1 MPSDN
6 PNHDISASAGA
17 DSNMT
22 SSGAAFHASAMSP
35 TSISP
40 DPLAFPAAHSASAET
55 TASFAQPA
63 TPAATA
69 APSGSAVQ
77 LPKTGSQYFNN
88 SIFWIE
94 VEKIVPNPYQPR
106 REFDPHALKDLS
118 ESIRMYGL
126 LQPLVVT
133 RREIIKEDGGLA
145 VQYELISGE
154 RRLRASKLAG
164 LIQVP
169 VIIRAGEEDA
179 RVKLELA
186 IIENLQREDLN
197 AVDRARSFQ
206 RLADEFGL
214 KHAQIAE
221 KMGKS
226 REYVTN
232 SIRLLSLPE
241 HMLTALSEKRISEGH
256 TRPLLM
262 LVGRPE
268 EQETLFK
275 EIVFKKITVREAE
288 SIARR
293 VAVERTRKKDPNG
306 PDPEI
311 REFETKLNQALGTR
325 VMIEKREQ
333 GGKVVIDYFSN
344 QDLRHLLDI
353 LEKKESPKA
362 IFSSIP
368 DYVPGSIQAAA
379 AASSVSAIVAGAPSV
394 SASATPPSP
403 SEAAGH
409 AAVVGNLSKMESDF
423 ARESNSQIASI
434 ASSLHNATMISEQS
448 ADAAGDIVKL
458 VHTEMEPEEFGMN
471 SFSEHGLV
479 SHLEPSA
486 TSLSASVSLDA
497 VGMENTLSESGSGEN
512 VLAADNYSPVDDS
525 TPSDAKDDEDLY
537 SIKNFS
543 I

>member
-1 MPSDN
+1 MEPITPNTTIPTNDTTN
-6 PNHDISASAGA
+6 PATITEQASAASASPDISATAVS
-17 DSNMT
+17 T
-22 SSGAAFHASAMSP
+22 S
-35 TSISP
+35 
-40 DPLAFPAAHSASAET
+40 T
-55 TASFAQPA
+55 TVP
-63 TPAATA
+63 
-69 APSGSAVQ
+69 

-94 VEKIVPNPYQPR
+94 IEKIVPNPYQPR

-214 KHAQIAE
+214 KHVQIAE

-262 LVGRPE
+262 LVDRPE

-293 VAVERTRKKDPNG
+293 VAVERTRKKDANT

-333 GGKVVIDYFSN
+333 GGKVVIDFFSN
-344 QDLRHLLDI
+344 QDLRHLLDM
-353 LEKKESPKA
+353 LERRNGSGSA
-362 IFSSIP
+362 SSTSANSQGIP
-368 DYVPGSIQAAA
+368 EALKPLFNSMPEYVPGSVNPLANTG
-379 AASSVSAIVAGAPSV
+379 ASVASII
-394 SASATPPSP
+394 
-403 SEAAGH
+403 SEQEKKAEAL
-409 AAVVGNLSKMESDF
+409 VGNKAGENAENNAQENTENNL
-423 ARESNSQIASI
+423 RIASI
-434 ASSLHNATMISEQS
+434 ANSLHNNTVIAENTMG
-448 ADAAGDIVKL
+448 ADDIIKL
-458 VHTEMEPEEFGMN
+458 IHTEIEPSEFGMHGFAEN
-471 SFSEHGLV
+471 SMV

-486 TSLSASVSLDA
+486 NSLSAATDI
-497 VGMENTLSESGSGEN
+497 ENSAEN
-512 VLAADNYSPVDDS
+512 LSPVDDS
-525 TPSDAKDDEDLY
+525 TPSDAKEDEDLY

>member
-1 MPSDN
+1 MEPNTQNTSAPVSD
-6 PNHDISASAGA
+6 
-17 DSNMT
+17 
-22 SSGAAFHASAMSP
+22 
-35 TSISP
+35 
-40 DPLAFPAAHSASAET
+40 AET
-55 TASFAQPA
+55 NHMENLTSTQSVQAPVNSSMTQAASSSSVP
-63 TPAATA
+63 
-69 APSGSAVQ
+69 
-77 LPKTGSQYFNN
+77 LPKTGSLYFNN

-214 KHAQIAE
+214 KHVQIAE

-241 HMLTALSEKRISEGH
+241 HMLIALSEKKISEGH

-262 LVGRPE
+262 LVDRPE

-293 VAVERTRKKDPNG
+293 VAVERTRKKDSTM

-333 GGKVVIDYFSN
+333 GGKVVIDFFNN
-344 QDLRHLLDI
+344 QDLRHLLEM
-353 LEKKESPKA
+353 LEHNP
-362 IFSSIP
+362 SSRGINSMP
-368 DYVPGSIQAAA
+368 NYVPGQQMGVQKPTLQYVKQGEVHQTLGEQISAQQSATEH
-379 AASSVSAIVAGAPSV
+379 SQTPPTNYSAI
-394 SASATPPSP
+394 
-403 SEAAGH
+403 
-409 AAVVGNLSKMESDF
+409 N
-423 ARESNSQIASI
+423 SI
-434 ASSLHNATMISEQS
+434 ASSLNMMGSQAEES
-448 ADAAGDIVKL
+448 AGDSDIIKL
-458 VHTEMEPEEFGMN
+458 VHTEMEPKELGLD
-471 SFSEHGLV
+471 SFEQGGII
-479 SHLEPSA
+479 SHIEPSMNIENLQG
-486 TSLSASVSLDA
+486 SLSASVASNAGD
-497 VGMENTLSESGSGEN
+497 GSEFP
-512 VLAADNYSPVDDS
+512 VTQTPVDDS

>member
-1 MPSDN
+1 MDPIT
-6 PNHDISASAGA
+6 PNTNTPNINIPE
-17 DSNMT
+17 SN
-22 SSGAAFHASAMSP
+22 A
-35 TSISP
+35 
-40 DPLAFPAAHSASAET
+40 
-55 TASFAQPA
+55 
-63 TPAATA
+63 AATVSVPNPSS
-69 APSGSAVQ
+69 APNAGS
-77 LPKTGSQYFNN
+77 KYFNN

-154 RRLRASKLAG
+154 RRLRASKLGG

-214 KHAQIAE
+214 KHVQIAE

-232 SIRLLSLPE
+232 SIRLLSLPD

-293 VAVERTRKKDPNG
+293 VAVERTRKKDQNA

-333 GGKVVIDYFSN
+333 GGKVVIDFFSN
-344 QDLRHLLDI
+344 QDLRHLLDM
-353 LEKKESPKA
+353 LERRDGSNGMHSTNAQGIPEALKPL
-362 IFSSIP
+362 FNSIP
-368 DYVPGSIQAAA
+368 EYVPGNITNAGHTQ
-379 AASSVSAIVAGAPSV
+379 VVANDIGATV
-394 SASATPPSP
+394 N
-403 SEAAGH
+403 SEAGSH
-409 AAVVGNLSKMESDF
+409 SQTPNETSTVEVMEDSENHE
-423 ARESNSQIASI
+423 RIASL
-434 ASSLHNATMISEQS
+434 ANSFHNATLITENKIGDS
-448 ADAAGDIVKL
+448 DIVSL
-458 VHTEMEPEEFGMN
+458 VHSEIEPNEFGIN
-471 SFSEHGLV
+471 SFGEHGLAA
-479 SHLEPSA
+479 HLEPSE
-486 TSLSASVSLDA
+486 TSLSAAKNIEEAYNSANNFGKGSVDGA
-497 VGMENTLSESGSGEN
+497 LSPEQS
-512 VLAADNYSPVDDS
+512 YTPVDDS

>member
-1 MPSDN
+1 MLKSAHMEPNTQNTNAPISDATT
-6 PNHDISASAGA
+6 NHTENLNSSQSTQASA
-17 DSNMT
+17 
-22 SSGAAFHASAMSP
+22 ASVNSV
-35 TSISP
+35 
-40 DPLAFPAAHSASAET
+40 PLPK
-55 TASFAQPA
+55 
-63 TPAATA
+63 
-69 APSGSAVQ
+69 SGS
-77 LPKTGSQYFNN
+77 LYFNN

-241 HMLTALSEKRISEGH
+241 HMLMALSEKKISEGH

-262 LVGRPE
+262 LVDRPE

-293 VAVERTRKKDPNG
+293 VAVERTRKKDTNM

-325 VMIEKREQ
+325 VMIEKKEQ
-333 GGKVVIDYFSN
+333 GGKVVIDFFSN
-344 QDLRHLLDI
+344 QDLRHLLDM
-353 LEKKESPKA
+353 LERNPNA
-362 IFSSIP
+362 QNMNSIP
-368 DYVPGSIQAAA
+368 EYVPQGN
-379 AASSVSAIVAGAPSV
+379 
-394 SASATPPSP
+394 
-403 SEAAGH
+403 
-409 AAVVGNLSKMESDF
+409 NLSTNSAVDNAGIHSDF
-423 ARESNSQIASI
+423 SQINSI
-434 ASSLHNATMISEQS
+434 ASSLNAMGSYANQS
-448 ADAAGDIVKL
+448 AGDSDVVKL
-458 VHTEMEPEEFGMN
+458 VHTEMEPKELGID
-471 SFSEHGLV
+471 SFEQGGLV
-479 SHLEPSA
+479 SHIEPSMNVENLQG
-486 TSLSASVSLDA
+486 SLSASV
-497 VGMENTLSESGSGEN
+497 ESNKSG
-512 VLAADNYSPVDDS
+512 LPQIQTPVDDS
-525 TPSDAKDDEDLY
+525 TPADVKDDEDLY

>member
-1 MPSDN
+1 MEPITPNTTIPTNDTIN
-6 PNHDISASAGA
+6 P
-17 DSNMT
+17 
-22 SSGAAFHASAMSP
+22 
-35 TSISP
+35 SP
-40 DPLAFPAAHSASAET
+40 DVTSTAT
-55 TASFAQPA
+55 TVP
-63 TPAATA
+63 
-69 APSGSAVQ
+69 

-94 VEKIVPNPYQPR
+94 IEKIVPNPYQPR

-214 KHAQIAE
+214 KHVQIAE

-262 LVGRPE
+262 LVDRPE

-293 VAVERTRKKDPNG
+293 VAVERTRKKDANT

-333 GGKVVIDYFSN
+333 GGKVVIDFFSN
-344 QDLRHLLDI
+344 QDLRHLLDM
-353 LEKKESPKA
+353 LERRDVSGSA
-362 IFSSIP
+362 SVNSQGIP
-368 DYVPGSIQAAA
+368 EALKPLFNSMPEYVPQNQTVVPNENNVPNNSGVQNNNEAQNHTIAEKHDFSALNSI
-379 AASSVSAIVAGAPSV
+379 AASLNNM
-394 SASATPPSP
+394 
-403 SEAAGH
+403 SE
-409 AAVVGNLSKMESDF
+409 
-423 ARESNSQIASI
+423 IAER
-434 ASSLHNATMISEQS
+434 N
-448 ADAAGDIVKL
+448 AGDTDVIKL
-458 VHTEMEPEEFGMN
+458 VHTEIEPSEFGIN
-471 SFSEHGLV
+471 SFGENGMV

-486 TSLSASVSLDA
+486 NSHSAA
-497 VGMENTLSESGSGEN
+497 MEMENGIANGAGEN
-512 VLAADNYSPVDDS
+512 NSTTGSFTSPTDNLSPVDDS
-525 TPSDAKDDEDLY
+525 TPSDAKEDEDLY

>member
-1 MPSDN
+1 MNFNVLKSAHMEPNTQNTSAPISDAEN
-6 PNHDISASAGA
+6 NTNTI
-17 DSNMT
+17 
-22 SSGAAFHASAMSP
+22 SP
-35 TSISP
+35 TSSP
-40 DPLAFPAAHSASAET
+40 S
-55 TASFAQPA
+55 A
-63 TPAATA
+63 TPSTGASSV
-69 APSGSAVQ
+69 P
-77 LPKTGSQYFNN
+77 LPKAGSLYFNN

-106 REFDPHALKDLS
+106 REFDPYALKDLS

-241 HMLTALSEKRISEGH
+241 HMLMALSEKKISEGH

-262 LVGRPE
+262 LVDRPE

-293 VAVERTRKKDPNG
+293 VAVERTRKKDSAM

-333 GGKVVIDYFSN
+333 GGKVVIDFFNN
-344 QDLRHLLDI
+344 QDLRHLLDM
-353 LEKKESPKA
+353 LEQNP
-362 IFSSIP
+362 SSRGINSMP
-368 DYVPGSIQAAA
+368 SYVPGQ
-379 AASSVSAIVAGAPSV
+379 VSGQ
-394 SASATPPSP
+394 
-403 SEAAGH
+403 
-409 AAVVGNLSKMESDF
+409 
-423 ARESNSQIASI
+423 QIASASVSPVDAQHSPAQANPSESTSPDFTSINSI
-434 ASSLHNATMISEQS
+434 ASALNAMGSQAHNS
-448 ADAAGDIVKL
+448 AGDSDIVKL
-458 VHTEMEPEEFGMN
+458 IHTEMEPKELGLN
-471 SFSEHGLV
+471 SFEQGGLI
-479 SHLEPSA
+479 SHIEPSMN
-486 TSLSASVSLDA
+486 TENLQGSLSASIANVSGD
-497 VGMENTLSESGSGEN
+497 VGNLSAASFGSGF
-512 VLAADNYSPVDDS
+512 ASTHTPVDDS
-525 TPSDAKDDEDLY
+525 VPSDAKDDEDLY

>member
-1 MPSDN
+1 MNFSVLKSAHMEPNTQNTSAPISDAENNTNTISPTASPSAT
-6 PNHDISASAGA
+6 PSMG
-17 DSNMT
+17 T
-22 SSGAAFHASAMSP
+22 SSVS
-35 TSISP
+35 
-40 DPLAFPAAHSASAET
+40 
-55 TASFAQPA
+55 
-63 TPAATA
+63 
-69 APSGSAVQ
+69 
-77 LPKTGSQYFNN
+77 LPKTGSLYFNN

-106 REFDPHALKDLS
+106 REFDPYALKDLS

-241 HMLTALSEKRISEGH
+241 HMLMALSEKKISEGH

-262 LVGRPE
+262 LVDRPE

-293 VAVERTRKKDPNG
+293 VAVERTRKKDSTM

-333 GGKVVIDYFSN
+333 GGKVVIDFFNN
-344 QDLRHLLDI
+344 QDLRHLLDM
-353 LEKKESPKA
+353 LEQNP
-362 IFSSIP
+362 SSRGINSMP
-368 DYVPGSIQAAA
+368 NYVPGQIPTQQMHQQVSQGNAQHSAVQAN
-379 AASSVSAIVAGAPSV
+379 
-394 SASATPPSP
+394 P
-403 SEAAGH
+403 SEIT
-409 AAVVGNLSKMESDF
+409 SPDF
-423 ARESNSQIASI
+423 TSINSI
-434 ASSLHNATMISEQS
+434 ASSLNAMGLHAEES
-448 ADAAGDIVKL
+448 AGESDIVKL
-458 VHTEMEPEEFGMN
+458 VHTEMEPKELGLN
-471 SFSEHGLV
+471 SFEQGGLI
-479 SHLEPSA
+479 SHIEPSMN
-486 TSLSASVSLDA
+486 TENLQGSLSASVSGDA
-497 VGMENTLSESGSGEN
+497 SVASFGSGFT
-512 VLAADNYSPVDDS
+512 VTQTPVDDS

>member
-1 MPSDN
+1 MEPNTQNTTAPLSDAEN
-6 PNHDISASAGA
+6 NINTASQT
-17 DSNMT
+17 T
-22 SSGAAFHASAMSP
+22 SSTNPSSATSSMGASSVP
-35 TSISP
+35 
-40 DPLAFPAAHSASAET
+40 
-55 TASFAQPA
+55 
-63 TPAATA
+63 
-69 APSGSAVQ
+69 
-77 LPKTGSQYFNN
+77 LPKNGSPYFNN

-214 KHAQIAE
+214 KHVQIAE

-241 HMLTALSEKRISEGH
+241 HMLIALSEKKISEGH

-262 LVGRPE
+262 LVDRKD

-293 VAVERTRKKDPNG
+293 VAVERTRKKDLNA

-325 VMIEKREQ
+325 VLIEKTEK
-333 GGKVVIDYFSN
+333 GGKVVIDFFNN
-344 QDLRHLLDI
+344 QDLRHLLDM
-353 LEKKESPKA
+353 LERNPSDRG
-362 IFSSIP
+362 INSMP
-368 DYVPGSIQAAA
+368 DYVPSI
-379 AASSVSAIVAGAPSV
+379 
-394 SASATPPSP
+394 
-403 SEAAGH
+403 
-409 AAVVGNLSKMESDF
+409 N
-423 ARESNSQIASI
+423 SI
-434 ASSLHNATMISEQS
+434 ASSLNAMGGQAEES
-448 ADAAGDIVKL
+448 AGDSDIVKL
-458 VHTEMEPEEFGMN
+458 VHTEMEPSELGLD
-471 SFSEHGLV
+471 SFEQGGLV
-479 SHLEPSA
+479 SHIEPSMN
-486 TSLSASVSLDA
+486 TENLQGSLSASVDDVVA
-497 VGMENTLSESGSGEN
+497 TTQT
-512 VLAADNYSPVDDS
+512 PVDDS

>member
-1 MPSDN
+1 MEPNTQTSSASISDADTSPIGGNPASLN
-6 PNHDISASAGA
+6 PNSV
-17 DSNMT
+17 
-22 SSGAAFHASAMSP
+22 P
-35 TSISP
+35 
-40 DPLAFPAAHSASAET
+40 
-55 TASFAQPA
+55 
-63 TPAATA
+63 
-69 APSGSAVQ
+69 
-77 LPKTGSQYFNN
+77 LPKTGSLYFNN

-106 REFDPHALKDLS
+106 REFDPHALKDLA

-133 RREIIKEDGGLA
+133 RREIIKEDGGLV

-214 KHAQIAE
+214 KHVQIAE

-241 HMLTALSEKRISEGH
+241 HMLMALSEKKISEGH

-293 VAVERTRKKDPNG
+293 VAVERTRKKDASVA
-306 PDPEI
+306 DPEI

-333 GGKVVIDYFSN
+333 GGKVVIDFFTN
-344 QDLRHLLDI
+344 QDLRHLLDM
-353 LEKKESPKA
+353 LEHNPSA
-362 IFSSIP
+362 RSINSMP
-368 DYVPGSIQAAA
+368 EYVPGSIQAAA
-379 AASSVSAIVAGAPSV
+379 AG
-394 SASATPPSP
+394 
-403 SEAAGH
+403 
-409 AAVVGNLSKMESDF
+409 AVVGAEVASVEIAPAEPYVPSPDF
-423 ARESNSQIASI
+423 AAINSI
-434 ASSLHNATMISEQS
+434 ASSIGAMAAHAEQT
-448 ADAAGDIVKL
+448 AGDTDIVRL
-458 VHTEMEPEEFGMN
+458 VHTEMEPKEMGIDSFGEAGM
-471 SFSEHGLV
+471 E
-479 SHLEPSA
+479 SHLEPSK
-486 TSLSASVSLDA
+486 SVESHSSHSASVDQ
-497 VGMENTLSESGSGEN
+497 NIP
-512 VLAADNYSPVDDS
+512 AAEIEMPVDDS
-525 TPSDAKDDEDLY
+525 TPADAKEDEDLY

>member
-1 MPSDN
+1 MEPITPRQHTPLQNTSADDTNPEQDAPAMSD
-6 PNHDISASAGA
+6 
-17 DSNMT
+17 MT
-22 SSGAAFHASAMSP
+22 SSAVAFNAAAMST
-35 TSISP
+35 TSVSP
-40 DPLAFPAAHSASAET
+40 DPYGASIPGPA
-55 TASFAQPA
+55 
-63 TPAATA
+63 AATA
-69 APSGSAVQ
+69 TAAASSMSGGSSVQ

-133 RREIIKEDGGLA
+133 RREIIKEDGGLV

-164 LIQVP
+164 LLQLP
-169 VIIRAGEEDA
+169 AIIRSGTEDA
-179 RVKLELA
+179 KLKLELA

-293 VAVERTRKKDPNG
+293 VAVERTRKKDANG

-333 GGKVVIDYFSN
+333 GGKVVIDYFTN

-379 AASSVSAIVAGAPSV
+379 AASIVSGAVPSSAPAGEPVLPKA
-394 SASATPPSP
+394 
-403 SEAAGH
+403 
-409 AAVVGNLSKMESDF
+409 ESDF
-423 ARESNSQIASI
+423 AHESSMQIASI
-434 ASSLHNATMISEQS
+434 ANSLRNATMIAERETQAS
-448 ADAAGDIVKL
+448 DDIVSL
-458 VHTEMEPEEFGMN
+458 VHTEMEPAEFGLN
-471 SFSEHGLV
+471 SFGESGLV

-486 TSLSASVSLDA
+486 TSLSASASLEGNAAQDA
-497 VGMENTLSESGSGEN
+497 SDEGAS
-512 VLAADNYSPVDDS
+512 AADAYSPVDDS

>member
-1 MPSDN
+1 MNFNMLKSAHME
-6 PNHDISASAGA
+6 PNTQ
-17 DSNMT
+17 NT
-22 SSGAAFHASAMSP
+22 S
-35 TSISP
+35 
-40 DPLAFPAAHSASAET
+40 
-55 TASFAQPA
+55 
-63 TPAATA
+63 
-69 APSGSAVQ
+69 APSSDAVTHKPENINSSQ
-77 LPKTGSQYFNN
+77 STQAPVASQIASTAPSVSSVPLPKSGSLYFNN

-241 HMLTALSEKRISEGH
+241 HMLMALSEKKISEGH

-262 LVGRPE
+262 LVDRPE

-293 VAVERTRKKDPNG
+293 VAVERTRKKDANI

-325 VMIEKREQ
+325 VMIEKKEQ
-333 GGKVVIDYFSN
+333 GGKVVIDFFSN
-344 QDLRHLLDI
+344 QDLRHLLDM
-353 LEKKESPKA
+353 LERNPNA
-362 IFSSIP
+362 QNMNSIP
-368 DYVPGSIQAAA
+368 EYIPLNANLNANPVVHN
-379 AASSVSAIVAGAPSV
+379 SSAYDSGI
-394 SASATPPSP
+394 
-403 SEAAGH
+403 H
-409 AAVVGNLSKMESDF
+409 ADF
-423 ARESNSQIASI
+423 SQINSI
-434 ASSLHNATMISEQS
+434 ASSLNAMGSHAEQS
-448 ADAAGDIVKL
+448 AGESDLVRL
-458 VHTEMEPEEFGMN
+458 VHTEMEPKELGID
-471 SFSEHGLV
+471 SFEQGGLV
-479 SHLEPSA
+479 SHIEPSMNVENIQG
-486 TSLSASVSLDA
+486 SLSASVAS
-497 VGMENTLSESGSGEN
+497 SESGLPISQT
-512 VLAADNYSPVDDS
+512 PVDDS
-525 TPSDAKDDEDLY
+525 TPSDIKDDEDLY

>member
-1 MPSDN
+1 MNFNVLKSAHMEPYTQNTSAPISD
-6 PNHDISASAGA
+6 A
-17 DSNMT
+17 DKTTRENVE
-22 SSGAAFHASAMSP
+22 
-35 TSISP
+35 TSINQNNSTVSNVP
-40 DPLAFPAAHSASAET
+40 
-55 TASFAQPA
+55 
-63 TPAATA
+63 
-69 APSGSAVQ
+69 PSTLSSSSVP

-94 VEKIVPNPYQPR
+94 IEKIVPNPYQPR

-126 LQPLVVT
+126 LQPIVVT
-133 RREIIKEDGGLA
+133 RREVIKEDGGLS

-164 LIQVP
+164 LQQMP

-206 RLADEFGL
+206 KLADEFGL
-214 KHAQIAE
+214 KHVQIAE

-241 HMLTALSEKRISEGH
+241 HMLIALSEKKISEGH

-262 LVGRPE
+262 LVDRPE

-293 VAVERTRKKDPNG
+293 VAVERTRKKDSTM

-333 GGKVVIDYFSN
+333 GGKVVIDFFNN
-344 QDLRHLLDI
+344 QDLRHLLEM
-353 LEKKESPKA
+353 LEQNP
-362 IFSSIP
+362 SSRGINSMP
-368 DYVPGSIQAAA
+368 NYVPGQQAHQI
-379 AASSVSAIVAGAPSV
+379 SQVNN
-394 SASATPPSP
+394 SATPMTASV
-403 SEAAGH
+403 AASITTDVTTNQDL
-409 AAVVGNLSKMESDF
+409 ASIN
-423 ARESNSQIASI
+423 SI
-434 ASSLHNATMISEQS
+434 ASALNLMGNHAEES
-448 ADAAGDIVKL
+448 AGDSDIIKL
-458 VHTEMEPEEFGMN
+458 VHTEMEPKELGLN
-471 SFSEHGLV
+471 SFEQGGLV
-479 SHLEPSA
+479 SHIEPSMN
-486 TSLSASVSLDA
+486 TENLQGSLSASVVSSAIDGNG
-497 VGMENTLSESGSGEN
+497 V
-512 VLAADNYSPVDDS
+512 ADFSTTQTPVDDS

>member
-1 MPSDN
+1 MEPNTQNTSAPISD
-6 PNHDISASAGA
+6 
-17 DSNMT
+17 
-22 SSGAAFHASAMSP
+22 
-35 TSISP
+35 
-40 DPLAFPAAHSASAET
+40 AET
-55 TASFAQPA
+55 NHTENFTSAQSVQSPQSVQ
-63 TPAATA
+63 
-69 APSGSAVQ
+69 APVTSPVVSTVSPSVSVP

-94 VEKIVPNPYQPR
+94 IEKIVPNPYQPR
-106 REFDPHALKDLS
+106 REFDAHALKDLS

-126 LQPLVVT
+126 LQPIVVT
-133 RREIIKEDGGLA
+133 RREVIKEDGGLS

-164 LIQVP
+164 LQQMP

-206 RLADEFGL
+206 KLADEFGL

-241 HMLTALSEKRISEGH
+241 HMLMALSEKKISEGH

-262 LVGRPE
+262 LVDRPE

-293 VAVERTRKKDPNG
+293 VAVERTRKKDTNM

-325 VMIEKREQ
+325 VMIEKRDQ
-333 GGKVVIDYFSN
+333 GGKVVIDFFNN
-344 QDLRHLLDI
+344 QDLRHLLDM
-353 LEKKESPKA
+353 LEHNP
-362 IFSSIP
+362 SSRGINSMP
-368 DYVPGSIQAAA
+368 SYVPGQQMNQQMVNTTTPVTPSITTDVTTHLNDVTESVT
-379 AASSVSAIVAGAPSV
+379 ASIVA
-394 SASATPPSP
+394 PP
-403 SEAAGH
+403 
-409 AAVVGNLSKMESDF
+409 DF
-423 ARESNSQIASI
+423 ASIGSI
-434 ASSLHNATMISEQS
+434 ASALNAMGAHAEQS
-448 ADAAGDIVKL
+448 AGDSDIIKL
-458 VHTEMEPEEFGMN
+458 VHTEMEPRELGLD
-471 SFSEHGLV
+471 SFEQGGLV
-479 SHLEPSA
+479 SHIEPSMN
-486 TSLSASVSLDA
+486 TENLQGSLSASIASD
-497 VGMENTLSESGSGEN
+497 GSDFP
-512 VLAADNYSPVDDS
+512 VTQTPVDDS

>member
-1 MPSDN
+1 MEPNTQNTSAPMSDAEK
-6 PNHDISASAGA
+6 NHTENFTSAQSTQSPQPVQAPVA
-17 DSNMT
+17 
-22 SSGAAFHASAMSP
+22 SP
-35 TSISP
+35 TSVP
-40 DPLAFPAAHSASAET
+40 
-55 TASFAQPA
+55 
-63 TPAATA
+63 
-69 APSGSAVQ
+69 
-77 LPKTGSQYFNN
+77 LPKTGSLYFNN

-106 REFDPHALKDLS
+106 REFDPYALKDLS

-241 HMLTALSEKRISEGH
+241 HMLMALSEKKISEGH

-262 LVGRPE
+262 LVDRPE

-293 VAVERTRKKDPNG
+293 VAVERTRKKDSSM

-333 GGKVVIDYFSN
+333 GGKVVIDFFNN
-344 QDLRHLLDI
+344 QDLRHLLEM
-353 LEKKESPKA
+353 LEQNP
-362 IFSSIP
+362 SSRGINSMP
-368 DYVPGSIQAAA
+368 SYVPGQVPGQQIYQESQ
-379 AASSVSAIVAGAPSV
+379 VNTQP
-394 SASATPPSP
+394 SATQVNTSEVISP
-403 SEAAGH
+403 
-409 AAVVGNLSKMESDF
+409 DF
-423 ARESNSQIASI
+423 ASIGSI
-434 ASSLHNATMISEQS
+434 ASALNAMGSHAEQS
-448 ADAAGDIVKL
+448 AGDSDIVKL
-458 VHTEMEPEEFGMN
+458 IHTEMEPKELGLN
-471 SFSEHGLV
+471 SFEQGGLI
-479 SHLEPSA
+479 SHIEPSMN
-486 TSLSASVSLDA
+486 TENLQGSLSASVANVGGVSASGLGSNLA
-497 VGMENTLSESGSGEN
+497 VTQT
-512 VLAADNYSPVDDS
+512 PVDDS

>member
-1 MPSDN
+1 MDPIT
-6 PNHDISASAGA
+6 P
-17 DSNMT
+17 
-22 SSGAAFHASAMSP
+22 P
-35 TSISP
+35 TSE
-40 DPLAFPAAHSASAET
+40 LN
-55 TASFAQPA
+55 TASTVTVPN
-63 TPAATA
+63 PSS
-69 APSGSAVQ
+69 APNAGS
-77 LPKTGSQYFNN
+77 KYFNN

-214 KHAQIAE
+214 KHVQIAE

-262 LVGRPE
+262 LVDRPE

-293 VAVERTRKKDPNG
+293 VAVERTRKKDQNA

-333 GGKVVIDYFSN
+333 GGKVVIDFFSN
-344 QDLRHLLDI
+344 QDLRHLLDM
-353 LEKKESPKA
+353 LERRDNSSANHNAQGIPEALKPL
-362 IFSSIP
+362 FNSIP
-368 DYVPGSIQAAA
+368 DYVPGSVVNTGNASNIAAA
-379 AASSVSAIVAGAPSV
+379 PSTVVVPETHTDTEHASQVSDNPNQENIDR
-394 SASATPPSP
+394 
-403 SEAAGH
+403 
-409 AAVVGNLSKMESDF
+409 L
-423 ARESNSQIASI
+423 ASI
-434 ASSLHNATMISEQS
+434 ANSLHNASIIAEQNNA
-448 ADAAGDIVKL
+448 ADTDVVSL
-458 VHTEMEPEEFGMN
+458 VHTEMEPSEMGMN
-471 SFSEHGLV
+471 SFSENGFV
-479 SHLEPSA
+479 SHLEPSES
-486 TSLSASVSLDA
+486 SLSAADA
-497 VGMENTLSESGSGEN
+497 STGAEQAYT
-512 VLAADNYSPVDDS
+512 PVDDS

>member
-1 MPSDN
+1 MNFSVLKSAYMEPNTQNTSAPISD
-6 PNHDISASAGA
+6 
-17 DSNMT
+17 
-22 SSGAAFHASAMSP
+22 
-35 TSISP
+35 
-40 DPLAFPAAHSASAET
+40 AET
-55 TASFAQPA
+55 NHTENFTSVQSTQSPQSAQAPVASSVVS
-63 TPAATA
+63 TVS
-69 APSGSAVQ
+69 PSSSVP
-77 LPKTGSQYFNN
+77 LPKTGSLYFNN

-214 KHAQIAE
+214 KHVQIAE

-241 HMLTALSEKRISEGH
+241 HMLMALSEKKISEGH

-262 LVGRPE
+262 LVDRPE

-293 VAVERTRKKDPNG
+293 VAVERTRKKDTNM

-333 GGKVVIDYFSN
+333 GGKVVIDFFNN
-344 QDLRHLLDI
+344 QDLRHLLDM
-353 LEKKESPKA
+353 LEQNP
-362 IFSSIP
+362 SSRGINSMP
-368 DYVPGSIQAAA
+368 SYVPGQPVSQQSVNATTPVTASITTDVTTHLDDVTESVT
-379 AASSVSAIVAGAPSV
+379 ASIIAP
-394 SASATPPSP
+394 P
-403 SEAAGH
+403 
-409 AAVVGNLSKMESDF
+409 DF
-423 ARESNSQIASI
+423 ASIGSI
-434 ASSLHNATMISEQS
+434 ASALNAMGSHAEQS
-448 ADAAGDIVKL
+448 AGDSDIVKL
-458 VHTEMEPEEFGMN
+458 IHTEMEPKELGLN
-471 SFSEHGLV
+471 SFEQGGLI
-479 SHLEPSA
+479 SHIEPSMN
-486 TSLSASVSLDA
+486 TENLQGSLSASVSGDA
-497 VGMENTLSESGSGEN
+497 SVASFGSGL
-512 VLAADNYSPVDDS
+512 VVTQTPVDDS

>member
-1 MPSDN
+1 MNFSVLKSAHMEPNTQNTSAPISDAET
-6 PNHDISASAGA
+6 NHAENFTSAYSIQSAQSAQAPVASSVASTGSAS
-17 DSNMT
+17 
-22 SSGAAFHASAMSP
+22 SSVP
-35 TSISP
+35 
-40 DPLAFPAAHSASAET
+40 
-55 TASFAQPA
+55 
-63 TPAATA
+63 
-69 APSGSAVQ
+69 
-77 LPKTGSQYFNN
+77 LPKTGSLYFNN

-214 KHAQIAE
+214 KHVQIAE

-241 HMLTALSEKRISEGH
+241 HMLMALSEKKISEGH

-262 LVGRPE
+262 LVDRPE

-293 VAVERTRKKDPNG
+293 VAVERTRKKDTNM

-333 GGKVVIDYFSN
+333 GGKVVIDFFNN
-344 QDLRHLLDI
+344 QDLRHLLDM
-353 LEKKESPKA
+353 LERNPNA
-362 IFSSIP
+362 QNMNSIP
-368 DYVPGSIQAAA
+368 EYVPQSMNINSGAT
-379 AASSVSAIVAGAPSV
+379 SALSHISGPVEVEPSDIR
-394 SASATPPSP
+394 
-403 SEAAGH
+403 
-409 AAVVGNLSKMESDF
+409 SDF
-423 ARESNSQIASI
+423 AEINSI
-434 ASSLHNATMISEQS
+434 ASSLNAMGNHAEQS
-448 ADAAGDIVKL
+448 AGDSDIVKL
-458 VHTEMEPEEFGMN
+458 IHTEMEPRELGLD
-471 SFSEHGLV
+471 SFEQGGLV
-479 SHLEPSA
+479 SHIEPSMN
-486 TSLSASVSLDA
+486 TENLQGSLSASVAND
-497 VGMENTLSESGSGEN
+497 GSDFS
-512 VLAADNYSPVDDS
+512 VTQTPVDDS